1 MAVAQPAPGA
11 GRHAFWA
18 TGITL
23 YALWTLGTLAG
34 ALIGRGIDTSALG
47 STPPLRQS
55 SWPCCGHSSA
65 VTGAAPSRPGRPS

>member
-11 GRHAFWA
+11 GRYAFWA

-55 SWPCCGHSSA
+55 S
-65 VTGAAPSRPGRPS
+65 